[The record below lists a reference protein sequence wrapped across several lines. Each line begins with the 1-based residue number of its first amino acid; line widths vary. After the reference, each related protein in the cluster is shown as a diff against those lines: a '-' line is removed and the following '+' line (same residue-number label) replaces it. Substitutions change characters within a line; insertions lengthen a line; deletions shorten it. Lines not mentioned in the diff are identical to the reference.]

1 MEKTLYSLSAY
12 RAKNSKRPT
21 STNYYETKEQAESVA
36 KHLKYYEIIEGT
48 EPVPGMF
55 SVDFSG
61 YRYRNF

>member
-21 STNYYETKEQAESVA
+21 STNYYETKEQAESA
-36 KHLKYYEIIEGT
+36 AQSLKYYEIKEGT

-55 SVDFSG
+55 SFTFG
-61 YRYRNF
+61 NYRFRNF